1 MRRPLCFRHFGPP
14 TLRATNSEHDSRLRP
29 LSGEHRTSG
38 EPQEALR
45 AVQVAENRIGLLSC
59 EPSGG
64 IQLRLAAVQVET
76 FSSIPALVHLPPVL
90 RRTHAS

>member
-1 MRRPLCFRHFGPP
+1 M
-14 TLRATNSEHDSRLRP
+14 
-29 LSGEHRTSG
+29 
-38 EPQEALR
+38 
-45 AVQVAENRIGLLSC
+45 QVAEYRIGLLSC

-76 FSSIPALVHLPPVL
+76 FSSISKLVRLPLVL